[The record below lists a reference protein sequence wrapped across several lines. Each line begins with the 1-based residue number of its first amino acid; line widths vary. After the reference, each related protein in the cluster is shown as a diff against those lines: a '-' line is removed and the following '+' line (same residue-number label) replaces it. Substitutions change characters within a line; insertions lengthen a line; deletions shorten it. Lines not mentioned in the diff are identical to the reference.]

1 MSSDDGNGT
10 NRPLCN
16 GGTNRQCPNRSV
28 KASRGKCKKHY
39 RAWRD
44 VNQPVPGE
52 VATAYLQ
59 YLRDNGLGYRRIQQL
74 SGLSMTTIRDI
85 ATSNRVYIEAPTGEK
100 LFAIRPDRTLTAQVD
115 AVGLTRRVRALAAIG
130 FTDVEIAA
138 AAGMRQCNLWKYFSG
153 TAVWARRD
161 TYVRM
166 DAGYRQLV
174 AQSRPVG
181 WVADR
186 ARRRAVNRG
195 WAPPSAWVEGSI
207 DDPKASPAAWLFN
220 NGDTKVLPADWLAV
234 VVDRRQLGRTDEAIA
249 AEFGMD
255 VESLHRRF
263 DRAGL
268 PRHYGRLGIAS

>member
-1 MSSDDGNGT
+1 MSNDDGNRT
-10 NRPLCN
+10 DRPLCN

-44 VNQPVPGE
+44 ANQPIPGE

-59 YLRDNGLGYRRIQQL
+59 YLRDNGLGYRRLQQL
-74 SGLSMTTIRDI
+74 TGLSMTTIRDI
-85 ATSNRVYIEAPTGEK
+85 ATGNRVYVVGPTAEK

-130 FTDVEIAA
+130 YTDVEIAA
-138 AAGMRQCNLWKYFSG
+138 SAGMRQCNLWKYFSG

-166 DAGYRQLV
+166 DAAYRQLV
-174 AQSRPVG
+174 AQPRPSG
-181 WVADR
+181 WVSDR
-186 ARRRAVNRG
+186 ARRRAVKRG
-195 WAPPSAWVEGSI
+195 WAPPGAWVESSI
-207 DDPKASPAAWLFN
+207 DDPKASPAAWLF
-220 NGDTKVLPADWLAV
+220 KQARLPEGEAWLELV
-234 VVDRRQLGRTDEAIA
+234 VERRQLGRSDERIA
-249 AEFGMD
+249 DEFGIEL
-255 VESLHRRF
+255 ESLYRRF

-268 PRHYGRLGIAS
+268 PRQYGRLGIAS